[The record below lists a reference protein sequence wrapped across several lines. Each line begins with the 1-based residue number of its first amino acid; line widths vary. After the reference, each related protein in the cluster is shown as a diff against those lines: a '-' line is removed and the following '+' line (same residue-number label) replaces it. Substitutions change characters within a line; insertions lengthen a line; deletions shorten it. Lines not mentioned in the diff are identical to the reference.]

1 MGVEKSSAGGSMTF
15 VKILT
20 PKNDKVPA
28 ACFGTAK
35 KNEATG
41 KYDYADAGDTLSGR
55 LVTVTQDSY
64 EYDGETKR
72 SVALTFSDGGERFK
86 LEMNHSWRT
95 SSLLN
100 SLATAPDFSHVEL
113 GVYEDLTSK
122 SRDKVRFKIRVN
134 GERPEWMHAKGE
146 GSDDASENIDTYVG
160 AILGKLPKGA
170 PVEEPTKVTPKPEKA
185 PAPAGHVDDLDDDGD
200 GLPF

>member
-1 MGVEKSSAGGSMTF
+1 MGVEKSSAGGSLTF

-41 KYDYADAGDTLSGR
+41 KYDYTDAGDTLSGR
-55 LVTVTQDSY
+55 LLSISQDSY
-64 EYDGETKR
+64 QYDGETKR
-72 SVALTFSDGGERFK
+72 SVALMFGSDGERFK

-100 SLATAPDFSHVEL
+100 SLATAEDFSHVEL
-113 GVYEDLTSK
+113 GVYEDTEAK

-134 GERPEWMHAKGE
+134 GVRPEWMHAKGE
-146 GSDDASENIDTYVG
+146 GSDDASENIDLYVA
-160 AILGKLPKGA
+160 AILSKLPTAAQDA
-170 PVEEPTKVTPKPEKA
+170 PKEVPKKA
-185 PAPAGHVDDLDDDGD
+185 TAPAGQVPDLDDEFPD
-200 GLPF
+200 LPF